1 MSKLYLPNELVD
13 LIDDEANKAIF
24 VLNNGE

>member
-13 LIDDEANKAIF
+13 LIVDEANKAIF